1 VTDKSDELIKAYNAF
16 EAGRYGLARELFERI
31 VQQENRVH
39 LYLGWMYDQGLGVT
53 ENSKQAEHH
62 YRCLSEGNDVDG
74 KYYLASLLQ
83 KKGDLASAVA
93 LYEEAADLNQV
104 SAAYWAYALRNGDS
118 ASLVDRDKADFYLRK
133 AAKLGHLFAKRD
145 LAIQEMRN
153 CKGVSK
159 RVISRIRCFLLKI
172 KGLFLIMKNRQD
184 MRVR

>member
-1 VTDKSDELIKAYNAF
+1 
-16 EAGRYGLARELFERI
+16 
-31 VQQENRVH
+31 
-39 LYLGWMYDQGLGVT
+39 M
-53 ENSKQAEHH
+53 
-62 YRCLSEGNDVDG
+62 
-74 KYYLASLLQ
+74 
-83 KKGDLASAVA
+83 
-93 LYEEAADLNQV
+93 NQV